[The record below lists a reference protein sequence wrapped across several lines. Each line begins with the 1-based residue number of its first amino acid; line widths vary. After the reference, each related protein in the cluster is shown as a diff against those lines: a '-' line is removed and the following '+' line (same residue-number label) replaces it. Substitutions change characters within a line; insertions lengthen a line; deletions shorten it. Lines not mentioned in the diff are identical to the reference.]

1 MDRLVFGMNV
11 LNITQSGTLLDGKP
25 NLSHPNYALD
35 LAGSN
40 SGIDPYYNFE
50 EDTCFYCS
58 GAFGTRST
66 GNTRF
71 FVSCDELGRQK
82 KVLCADGKER
92 VVTLAL
98 THSEKDFQLY
108 KIYKPNEILY
118 REGTAGYAT
127 GNHVHLEVAEGYQK
141 TKYKDTKLGV
151 WRMPNEFDPRKAFF
165 IDENRTKVVS
175 THGLTFKHCKGTKVE
190 DDDMK
195 VYFKPVKDNVRLRSK
210 PVNGSVLT
218 YIYTGNRAE
227 VLDFTGRIESDGYE
241 WVKVRYGKF
250 TGYCQ
255 MDMKMYVLER

>member
-1 MDRLVFGMNV
+1 MDRLVFGMHV
-11 LNITQSGTLLDGKP
+11 LNITQSGTLLDGKA

-58 GAFGTRST
+58 GMFGNRST

-98 THSEKDFQLY
+98 THSGRDFQLY
-108 KIYKPNEILY
+108 KVYKPNEILY
-118 REGTAGYAT
+118 QEGTAGYAT
-127 GNHVHLEVAEGYQK
+127 GNHIHVEVAEGYQK

-151 WRMPNEFDPRKAFF
+151 WRMPAEFDPRKAFF
-165 IDENRTKVVS
+165 IDDSRTKVAS
-175 THGLTFKHCKGTKVE
+175 THGLTFKHCRGSKVQE
-190 DDDMK
+190 DEMI
-195 VYFKPVKDNVRLRSK
+195 YFKPVKDNVRLRSA
-210 PVNGSVLT
+210 PVSGSVLT
-218 YIYTGNRAE
+218 YIYKGNRAE
-227 VLDFTGRIESDGYE
+227 VIGFTNRIESDGYE
-241 WVKVRYGKF
+241 WAKVKYGKF
-250 TGYCQ
+250 TGYVQ
-255 MDMKMYVLER
+255 LDLKMYILEK